1 MINIIN
7 YIKFIDNKF
16 IFRVIKMN
24 LIQAPIGEEFEIVRI
39 RQKNSEREMED
50 RHLTN
55 LGFVEGAK
63 ITVISETEGNLII
76 RVKGTRIGIGKD
88 IAKKIIVR

>member
-1 MINIIN
+1 M
-7 YIKFIDNKF
+7 
-16 IFRVIKMN
+16 KMN

-39 RQKNSEREMED
+39 RQKDSEREKED

-88 IAKKIIVR
+88 IARKIIVR